1 MNDFN
6 VIARINALCE
16 ARGWTYYRL
25 AKESDIPYSTLN
37 TMLHKTYVPTIPSLI
52 KLCDG
57 FGITMA
63 QFFSERDETVMLT
76 KDQKT
81 CLTQWDRLDAHS
93 QELALAYME
102 GLAARA
108 GAADQNQLL

>member
-1 MNDFN
+1 MNDFD
-6 VIARINALCE
+6 VIARINTLCK

-37 TMLHKTYVPTIPSLI
+37 TMLHKTYVPTVPSLM

-63 QFFSERDETVMLT
+63 QFFSDQDETAMLT
-76 KDQKT
+76 KGQRA
-81 CLTQWDRLDAHS
+81 CLSQWDRLDAHG

-102 GLAARA
+102 GLAAAA
-108 GAADQNQLL
+108 GPTV